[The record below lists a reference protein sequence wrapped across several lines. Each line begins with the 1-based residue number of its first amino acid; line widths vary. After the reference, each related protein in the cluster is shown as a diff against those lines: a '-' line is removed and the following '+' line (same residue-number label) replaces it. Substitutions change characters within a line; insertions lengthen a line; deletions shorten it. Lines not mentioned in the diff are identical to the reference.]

1 MAGERVLVTDDST
14 HMVSFLAERV
24 LPALG
29 YKPLV
34 ASTGNQAL
42 EIVKEKKPDLILLD
56 FNLPD
61 MTGMD
66 VVHQL
71 AESGIQTPVIL
82 MTAYGSEQIAV
93 EAFRLGIRDYLPKPI
108 ELDDVASAI
117 ERALQEPRL
126 QKDKRQL
133 ADQLHRT
140 NIELRRQV
148 EEVAALTRI
157 GRAITSSLELNQ
169 ILTMVS
175 SAAIKLCA
183 AEEATVWLLEDDS
196 NALIMVAEKGVDQE
210 AIRLPRMRVD
220 DWLAGETVRTR
231 KPINRIAEQ
240 GSGIEIKT
248 GYLVQAVMYVP
259 ILLLDRCLGV
269 VSVANRQT
277 SRSFTKEEQK
287 TLQAMADYAAI
298 ALQNAKRYQNA
309 DDSLQHRLDELAAIN
324 EISEAVATL
333 DLQVLFSRSMNRIKK
348 TFDVD
353 AAMLFLVD
361 ETKSVLKLTYS
372 TKDESKY
379 PGKTVIP
386 IGKGIIGNSV
396 FRGTSLLTNK
406 PLEHNLFEAEV
417 DEISNLKIQA
427 LLTVPLLL
435 KDRTIGAIELVNK
448 KSGPFTKQDA
458 DLLKAMATTIAVAVE
473 NARLYDQAARERAT
487 LKAVLEASANPIVIA
502 DQSGVVV
509 LCNPAFQELFD
520 LTVENSVGKTL
531 KELVDAP
538 QLIALVEQASTLS
551 EEIAYKD
558 KSYLI
563 HLASIPGVGSVFEMQ
578 DITHFKDLDKA
589 KTEFVAAVSHDL
601 RAPLAALTGF
611 IELLPE
617 MGDMSDKQKDFIN
630 KAMRSAD
637 RMRELINDLLDL
649 AKIESGLD
657 VGFESCNLFAIA
669 QHVVS
674 GFQDAAN
681 GKVKLS
687 LVKQG
692 DIPVIRG
699 NTSQLGR
706 ALANLIDNAMK
717 YTPLGGQVR
726 VGMQAS
732 ATKLYLAVMDSGW
745 GIHKADLPHIFD
757 PFYRGKQYEDEAEGS
772 GLGLTMVKS
781 IIERHK
787 GTISVRSQIGRG
799 STFTIILPVP

>member
-1 MAGERVLVTDDST
+1 MSGERVLVTDDST
-14 HMVSFLAERV
+14 HMVSFLSERV

-34 ASTGNQAL
+34 ASTGQQAL
-42 EIVKEKKPDLILLD
+42 EIVKEKEPDLILLD

-66 VVHQL
+66 VVHRL
-71 AESGIQTPVIL
+71 AESGNQTPVIL

-93 EAFRLGIRDYLPKPI
+93 EAFRLGVRDYLSKPI
-108 ELDDVASAI
+108 ELDDVAGAI

-140 NIELRRQV
+140 NLELRRQV

-175 SAAIKLCA
+175 SAAIKLCQ
-183 AEEATVWLLEDDS
+183 AEEATIWLLEDDS
-196 NALIMVAEKGVDQE
+196 NDLIMVAEKGVDQE
-210 AIRLPRMRVD
+210 AIRLPRMKVD

-231 KPINRIAEQ
+231 KPINRTAER

-259 ILLLDRCLGV
+259 ILIQDRCLGV
-269 VSVANRQT
+269 VSVANRQKP
-277 SRSFTKEEQK
+277 RPFTKDEQK

-298 ALQNAKRYQNA
+298 AIENAKQYQSA
-309 DDSLQHRLDELAAIN
+309 DDSLQQRLEELAAIN
-324 EISEAVATL
+324 EISEAVSTL
-333 DLQVLFSRSMNRIKK
+333 DLQVLFSRAMNRIQK
-348 TFDVD
+348 TFNVD
-353 AAMLFLVD
+353 AALFFLVD
-361 ETKSVLKLTYS
+361 DTKKTLKLTYS
-372 TKDESKY
+372 TDDDKNISPRTD
-379 PGKTVIP
+379 IP

-396 FRGTSLLTNK
+396 FKGTSLLTNE
-406 PLEHNLFEAEV
+406 PLEHNLFEPDI
-417 DEISNLKIQA
+417 DEIASLKIQA
-427 LLTVPLLL
+427 ILTVPLVL

-448 KSGPFTKQDA
+448 QTGPFTKQDA
-458 DLLKAMATTIAVAVE
+458 DLLKAMATAIAVAVD
-473 NARLYDQAARERAT
+473 NASLYDQVARERAT
-487 LKAVLEASANPIVIA
+487 LKAVLEGSANPIVIS
-502 DQSGVVV
+502 DQSGAIV
-509 LCNPAFQELFD
+509 LCNPAFQELFNQTSE
-520 LTVENSVGKTL
+520 TVRGKTI

-538 QLIALVEQASTLS
+538 QLIALVEQGVMVS
-551 EEIAYKD
+551 EEIPYED
-558 KSYLI
+558 KFYLTHI
-563 HLASIPGVGSVFEMQ
+563 ASIPDVGSVIEMQ
-578 DITHFKDLDKA
+578 DITHFKDLDRA

-617 MGDMSDKQKDFIN
+617 VGEVTDKQREFVT
-630 KAMRSAD
+630 KALRSAD

-649 AKIESGLD
+649 AKIESGMD
-657 VGFESCNLFAIA
+657 VASDSCNLFAIA

-674 GFQDAAN
+674 GFQDVAN

-692 DIPVIRG
+692 EIPIIKG
-699 NTSQLGR
+699 NASQLGR
-706 ALANLIDNAMK
+706 ALANLVDNAMK
-717 YTPLGGQVR
+717 YTPSGGHVR
-726 VGMQAS
+726 VGMQATS
-732 ATKLYLAVMDSGW
+732 KKLFLAVMDSGW

-757 PFYRGKQYEDEAEGS
+757 PFYRGKQYKDEAEGS

-781 IIERHK
+781 IIEQHK

-799 STFTIILPVP
+799 STFTIVLPVA